1 MTIKG
6 KRDKRN
12 WEVGHKHKK
21 NPKVK
26 TSVIHTQ
33 ATTKYKNVVV
43 GDDGVHK
50 WTNRSVT
57 THGKGTRRG
66 NRR

>member
-6 KRDKRN
+6 KRVKRN
-12 WEVGHKHKK
+12 WEVGHKRMK

-26 TSVIHTQ
+26 TSVVHTQ
-33 ATTKYKNVVV
+33 AKTEYKNIVI
-43 GDDGVHK
+43 GEDGVHK
-50 WTNRSVT
+50 WTNRSVI

-66 NRR
+66 TRR